1 MTITTISVLICT
13 YNRASLLRET
23 LAALQAQ
30 EPPADCNVEIIVV
43 DNNSTD
49 NTPAVV
55 AESAADGTF
64 PIVSLREPRQGKSFA
79 LNTGLAHAS
88 GEVLALTDD
97 DVLPGPRWLRR
108 IVEHFRPRD
117 VAFVFG
123 KVLPRWGRTPPPELL
138 TAQAQA
144 IWGPLAIVD
153 YGDTPADYLPDSC
166 SQRLP
171 VGANLAFARSA
182 LVTIGGWRTDLG
194 KVNNTLV
201 SGEDHE
207 IFMRL
212 RRFGLYAGYYDPQL
226 TVRHF
231 VPAGRLTRAYFRRW
245 FFWHG
250 KTQALMLDDLYPELD
265 MTAVPRIAGVPRFA
279 YRQAAQQ
286 FWRWLRTVG
295 NSDAVNTLAQELSL
309 IEYAGLFAQCWRQAL
324 TPQRAPLRRPPLGA
338 SAVGTSLRL
347 AVLAAVL
354 NAIAAAP
361 TAAPSVRL
369 SIQDG
374 RVWLTADRASVG
386 EILAEWAR
394 VGQTQIANAER
405 VQSGPL
411 TLQLNGMPEP
421 AALDLLLRSAGGYVA
436 VEREA
441 SRLTAPTM
449 SRYGRIVIVPASAGP
464 ADAVRFAATPTPAPA
479 PAFIAPQP
487 PPPVPASVETSP
499 GERRLIGPDGVPVP
513 DDQDDAPPPM
523 PTSATTPPR
532 GRGGL
537 R

>member
-1 MTITTISVLICT
+1 LH
-13 YNRASLLRET
+13 ET
-23 LAALQAQ
+23 
-30 EPPADCNVEIIVV
+30 
-43 DNNSTD
+43 
-49 NTPAVV
+49 
-55 AESAADGTF
+55 
-64 PIVSLREPRQGKSFA
+64 RQGKSFA

-97 DVLPGPRWLRR
+97 DVIPAPDWLRR
-108 IVEHFRPRD
+108 IVEAFRARD

-123 KVLPRWGRTPPPELL
+123 KVLPRWSRMPPPELL
-138 TAQAQA
+138 IAPAQD

-153 YGDTPADYLPDSC
+153 YGDTPADYLPESH

-171 VGANLAFARSA
+171 IGANLAFARTA

-231 VPAGRLTRAYFRRW
+231 VPASRLTRQYFRRW

-265 MTAVPRIAGVPRFA
+265 MTAVPCIAGVPRFA
-279 YRQAAQQ
+279 YRQGAQQ
-286 FWRWLRTVG
+286 LWRWLRTRGSG
-295 NSDAVNTLAQELSL
+295 NAVNALAQELTL
-309 IEYAGLFAQCWRQAL
+309 IEYAGLFAQCWRQRVKRRHAAA
-324 TPQRAPLRRPPLGA
+324 RAMPAVAPNIGTTVRLLILCAVLGAMAATPLGA
-338 SAVGTSLRL
+338 PR
-347 AVLAAVL
+347 
-354 NAIAAAP
+354 IQ
-361 TAAPSVRL
+361 L

-374 RVWLTADRASVG
+374 RVWLTADRASVS

-394 VGQTQIANAER
+394 VGQTRITNGER

-421 AALDLLLRSAGGYVA
+421 AALEVLLRSAAGYVA
-436 VEREA
+436 VERDA
-441 SRLTAPTM
+441 SQAIAPTL
-449 SRYGRIVIVPASAGP
+449 SRYGRIVIVPTSAGP
-464 ADAVRFAATPTPAPA
+464 ADAVRFAATPAPPAPV
-479 PAFIAPQP
+479 FIP
-487 PPPVPASVETSP
+487 PPPAAAVPEPMETAP
-499 GERRLIGPDGVPVP
+499 GVRRLIGPDGLPVP
-513 DDQDDAPPPM
+513 DDQDGAPPPA
-523 PTSATTPPR
+523 PTSPTTPPR

-537 R
+537 